1 MTMNISGYYRVR
13 IQNNTANA
21 ITVTGSFTI
30 NSTNKPTHVWFC
42 QSNAEVGTTWGYGK
56 LNNLYFPN
64 ISYNVNVDNNLTDM
78 WRITPLYTLSSFVPE
93 AGQLEKGH
101 INKYGCSITSIAMI
115 FHNLGAIT
123 QTSKYDFRSGAS
135 SQLVADPF
143 SIVMAN
149 VGWQNI
155 TYNTGNS
162 HFEITNYQ
170 NYQSPAFPYWGTIAS
185 AFGKTATRIDLTGMT
200 SLQKADIIATYV
212 NNHPEGIL
220 VRVDDRHSVVFTD
233 TTHTIS
239 SSLNGMEIEEII
251 ITEENEHEISYK
263 EYLREREAAES
274 LNMPR
279 NISSTIYDSEF
290 TCYDPGTQYASQGNG
305 VLYSNSFAASQY
317 GGIDMVTYIYFFS

>member
-1 MTMNISGYYRVR
+1 
-13 IQNNTANA
+13 
-21 ITVTGSFTI
+21 
-30 NSTNKPTHVWFC
+30 
-42 QSNAEVGTTWGYGK
+42 
-56 LNNLYFPN
+56 
-64 ISYNVNVDNNLTDM
+64 
-78 WRITPLYTLSSFVPE
+78 
-93 AGQLEKGH
+93 
-101 INKYGCSITSIAMI
+101 
-115 FHNLGAIT
+115 
-123 QTSKYDFRSGAS
+123 
-135 SQLVADPF
+135 
-143 SIVMAN
+143 
-149 VGWQNI
+149 
-155 TYNTGNS
+155 
-162 HFEITNYQ
+162 
-170 NYQSPAFPYWGTIAS
+170 
-185 AFGKTATRIDLTGMT
+185 MT

-239 SSLNGMEIEEII
+239 SSLNSMEIEEII

-317 GGIDMVTYIYFFS
+317 GDIDMVTYIYFFS